1 MNESNELQVQNKKE
15 LESASETTVQARY
28 FVPPADISETDEEL
42 TVVLEMPGVA
52 RDSVSADIENDKL
65 TIEGRLDF
73 TKYEGFEPVYTEYN
87 IGHFKRSF
95 VLSNKINQD
104 RISADLNDGVLIVK
118 LPKAEAVKPRKISV
132 N

>member
-1 MNESNELQVQNKKE
+1 MNESKELEVQDKKE
-15 LESASETTVQARY
+15 LQSTGETTVQARY
-28 FVPPADISETDEEL
+28 FVPQADIFETDEEL

-104 RISADLNDGVLIVK
+104 KISADLNDGVLIVK
-118 LPKAEAVKPRKISV
+118 LPKAEAVKPRKIAV

>member
-1 MNESNELQVQNKKE
+1 MNEGKELQVQDKKE
-15 LESASETTVQARY
+15 LESAGETTVQARY
-28 FVPPADISETDEEL
+28 FIPPADIFETDEEL

-73 TKYEGFEPVYTEYN
+73 TKYEGFEPLYTEYN

-95 VLSNKINQD
+95 VLSNKIDQD
-104 RISADLNDGVLIVK
+104 KISADLNDGVLIVK
-118 LPKAEAVKPRKISV
+118 LPKAEAVKPRKIAV